1 MTKKQGRYV
10 VAKTMFYEDVK
21 AYAYIAD
28 RVTDVT

>member
-10 VAKTMFYEDVK
+10 VAKTMFYEDVR

-28 RVTDVT
+28 RMTNVT